1 MHTRKIRRNTPQR
14 RVIHEEL
21 CRLDNHPTAAEIYN
35 AVRVRLPRVSLGTVY
50 RNLDV
55 LYEDG
60 MINRLEFSGNET
72 RYDGTMKPHS
82 HVRCTSCGR
91 LADVFDSAANLPTSA
106 PPELAGFLVTG
117 HRLEYQGVCPGCR
130 PDLAP
135 GGSHPTN

>member
-55 LYEDG
+55 LHEDG
-60 MINRLEFSGNET
+60 LINRLDLAGNET
-72 RYDGTMKPHS
+72 RYDGTLKPHS

-91 LADVFDSAANLPTSA
+91 LADVYDPAANLSDSVPA
-106 PPELAGFLVTG
+106 ELAGYHVTG
-117 HRLEYQGVCPGCR
+117 HRLEFRGICPACR
-130 PDLAP
+130 
-135 GGSHPTN
+135 H